1 MQLKS
6 TYHTIL
12 PVIIS
17 RLVSSELTFIVK
29 GENVNDCDEDAESSF
44 SGLMQDNEKCSV
56 KGLAIYELIITTTL
70 IDSLYLV
77 KSLNI

>member
-1 MQLKS
+1 MQLKLI
-6 TYHTIL
+6 YLTIL

-17 RLVSSELTFIVK
+17 RLVSSELTSIVK
-29 GENVNDCDEDAESSF
+29 SENVNDCDEDAESSF

-56 KGLAIYELIITTTL
+56 KRLAIYELIITTTL